1 MGIPTA
7 SRAWTNFM
15 GEDALLDYYT
25 AASKGSSA
33 AAAHAPHSIPAA
45 VSATPAAAAPRHL
58 PLRLICEAPAGYCA
72 AITRQATPETTE
84 GSSDGQTPET
94 MYVFLHIPD
103 IICTLRNIA
112 NVHYASARV
121 KPPSY
126 DEEHSGASPDDAD
139 SDEEEAPVPSAPV
152 ASATG
157 NTVPQPAMPVGRQ
170 AQVFILTT
178 KLLYYAD
185 LLADTT
191 DILNVTTTRVEKPIM
206 MLSILDMMPQ
216 RMML

>member
-58 PLRLICEAPAGYCA
+58 PLRVICEAPAGYCA

-94 MYVFLHIPD
+94 MYLASSRPPM
-103 IICTLRNIA
+103 TKNILEP
-112 NVHYASARV
+112 HLMTQTPMKK
-121 KPPSY
+121 KPQSLLLQ
-126 DEEHSGASPDDAD
+126 SQ
-139 SDEEEAPVPSAPV
+139 V
-152 ASATG
+152 
-157 NTVPQPAMPVGRQ
+157 QPAIPCRN
-170 AQVFILTT
+170 
-178 KLLYYAD
+178 LLC
-185 LLADTT
+185 L
-191 DILNVTTTRVEKPIM
+191 
-206 MLSILDMMPQ
+206 
-216 RMML
+216 